1 VSPGI
6 ANFRIAYTIAFDG
19 YLREA
24 SEHNLHTAYELGRD
38 AVTEGL
44 SVLDLAV
51 VHHDALLS
59 AVAGGFD
66 EHEVQRRIAAGRDF
80 LLESLSAYEMVQRGF
95 REAREAATLERSH
108 AQMLRQLSNF
118 LADASLALRS
128 SDSLEEMLQLVAEQ
142 ARELIGAE
150 CCLATVLVDDELRV
164 LKATSYPD
172 GDTTW
177 PEILAWA
184 DLAAFH
190 PLVRAPGGP
199 VRMSLDQLLEHGA
212 FRALTLQ
219 ADRARVLHGWL
230 AAPLTALDGHELGAI
245 QLLNK
250 SEGDFTELDELVLV
264 HVAQMT
270 SAAVERAQLYQ
281 HGGEPHV
288 PPERR

>member
-1 VSPGI
+1 MSPGI
-6 ANFRIAYTIAFDG
+6 ATFRMAYTVAFDG

-24 SEHNLHTAYELGRD
+24 SEPNLQTAYELGRD
-38 AVTEGL
+38 AVTKGF

-51 VHHDALLS
+51 VHHDALL
-59 AVAGGFD
+59 AALTGGFD
-66 EHEVQRRIAAGRDF
+66 EQEVQRRITAGRDF

-95 REAREAATLERSH
+95 REARAVASLERSH

-142 ARELIGAE
+142 TRELVGAE
-150 CCLATVLVDDELRV
+150 CCLTTVVIGDEPRV
-164 LKATSYPD
+164 LKAASYPD
-172 GDTTW
+172 ADTRW

-199 VRMSLDQLLEHGA
+199 VRMRRDQLIEHGA
-212 FRALTLQ
+212 FRALTLEV
-219 ADRARVLHGWL
+219 DRARALHGWL
-230 AAPLTALDGHELGAI
+230 AAPLIALDGHELGAI

-264 HVAQMT
+264 HVAQMA
-270 SAAVERAQLYQ
+270 SAAVERTQLYQ
-281 HGGEPHV
+281 HGDEPHV
-288 PPERR
+288 PPERA